1 MTDPNSY
8 PPSHL
13 SHLVRRVEGARA
25 SDIQRDWTGNDES
38 ARNHNGVVY
47 LNESPLRLRL
57 SWKKS
62 PKDPVKLIGVFDL
75 DLRKLLAEQY
85 VRIEPRVQGA
95 IRLRFCHS
103 PGDVIYIQVN
113 MQGPALPVG
122 KVP

>member
-1 MTDPNSY
+1 MTDPNPY

-13 SHLVRRVEGARA
+13 SHLVRRVESSQA
-25 SDIQRDWTGNDES
+25 SGIQHDWTGNDES
-38 ARNHNGVVY
+38 ARNHNGVVS

-62 PKDPVKLIGVFDL
+62 PKDAVKLIGVFDL

-95 IRLRFCHS
+95 IRLCFYHG
-103 PGDVIYIQVN
+103 PGDVIYIQTN